1 MKKKEET
8 PMQIKNLLEKA
19 MPNRRFMTLLWHHHW
34 RNHYSYDVIR
44 VTRSSANLYLY
55 YFIIKCNLFIKIL
68 QRGKNTKNMKFVQNY
83 KFPKIFRCFQQ
94 NSHCRTSESC
104 RTLKISQKMLNR
116 YKLKVIKTQPTLV
129 YTFWNFYAEEFKQ
142 FNPTTENKGKV
153 EKNIVKLKIL
163 KSNDK
168 INHCCKKTS
177 QHVYFKSLNR
187 NSKNIRI
194 LHWYTIICKIRLGEV
209 CKRTLTNSI

>member
-104 RTLKISQKMLNR
+104 RTLKISQNMSNR
-116 YKLKVIKTQPTLV
+116 YKLKVTKTHPTPV
-129 YTFWNFYAEEFKQ
+129 YTFWNFSKSL
-142 FNPTTENKGKV
+142 KGGGGSFRPLLPLPEV
-153 EKNIVKLKIL
+153 EMGLSPVKLNDINWNIL
-163 KSNDK
+163 TRAYSF
-168 INHCCKKTS
+168 IITC
-177 QHVYFKSLNR
+177 
-187 NSKNIRI
+187 II
-194 LHWYTIICKIRLGEV
+194 L
-209 CKRTLTNSI
+209 

>member
-104 RTLKISQKMLNR
+104 RTLKISQNISNI
-116 YKLKVIKTQPTLV
+116 YKLKVTKTHPTPV
-129 YTFWNFYAEEFKQ
+129 YAFWNF
-142 FNPTTENKGKV
+142 
-153 EKNIVKLKIL
+153 
-163 KSNDK
+163 S
-168 INHCCKKTS
+168 
-177 QHVYFKSLNR
+177 KSLSGVVLPPPQSGNR
-187 NSKNIRI
+187 VNNHLCIFPELGNNFMFHTS
-194 LHWYTIICKIRLGEV
+194 RLNFKLV
-209 CKRTLTNSI
+209 W